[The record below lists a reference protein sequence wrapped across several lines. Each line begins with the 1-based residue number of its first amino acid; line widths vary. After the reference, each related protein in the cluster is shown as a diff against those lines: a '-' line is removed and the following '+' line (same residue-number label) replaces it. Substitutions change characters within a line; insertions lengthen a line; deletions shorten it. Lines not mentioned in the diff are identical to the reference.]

1 MPRAKKDE
9 QRWETA
15 LRATVNSSFRY
26 WGVQEHSGK
35 VRLRVQYPK
44 GQGLPPKQ
52 QVSLPFPWAAESLGP
67 VTRLC
72 DLIYRDVHEGKKTLQ
87 AALNDVIAKS
97 DAKQN
102 DPENWPQIVE
112 QFHRHVTESGNKI
125 KEKTFHASYGRYFE
139 VVLELLKGSS
149 PPNDGQTLLQRVLI
163 HQRYNRKPGK
173 KHGEP
178 LALWQDQPAS
188 RQECALAI
196 KKLTE
201 FAVHVC
207 HQPQSWLV
215 NPFEYAKL
223 RGARQK
229 AQRRAVLEDD
239 ECLKIFAELAQ
250 EAPDWIDVARVM
262 RVFGIRPWEMNHLVV
277 KKNWEGEER
286 VFCTK
291 GKTFTS
297 KGVKR
302 STEPRFLEAIPVAG
316 EQFDL
321 LERIKK
327 QDLRLPKGKDGAPVK
342 ISGKNFGSNLRR
354 TPLWRHLVQEK
365 ARLGEELVPY
375 SFRHTYSARCTNLGI
390 DTDDASMAMG
400 HTAEVHRR
408 IYRTSTQR
416 SVTSAFKRAREQAA
430 TNPQL

>member
-9 QRWETA
+9 KKWEA
-15 LRATVNSSFRY
+15 GLRAAVNSRFRY

-35 VRLRVQYPK
+35 VRLRLQYPS

-52 QVSLPFPWAAESLGP
+52 QASLPFPWAAESLGP
-67 VTRLC
+67 VTQLC
-72 DLIYRDVHEGKKTLQ
+72 DLIYGDVHGGKKTLQ
-87 AALNDVIAKS
+87 GALNEVIAKS
-97 DAKQN
+97 DAKQS

-112 QFHRHVTESGNKI
+112 QFHRRLTESGNKI
-125 KEKTFHASYGRYFE
+125 KEETFQASYGRYFE
-139 VVLELLKGSS
+139 VVLELLKGTS
-149 PPNDGQTLLQRVLI
+149 PPRDGQSLLERVLV
-163 HQRYNRKPGK
+163 HERYNRKPGK

-178 LALWQDQPAS
+178 LVLWQDQPAS

-207 HQPQSWLV
+207 HQPQSWLI
-215 NPFEYAKL
+215 NPFEYARL
-223 RGARQK
+223 RGAKPPAQK
-229 AQRRAVLEDD
+229 RAVLEDD
-239 ECLKIFAELAQ
+239 ECLKVFAEL
-250 EAPDWIDVARVM
+250 EKVAPDWVDVARVM

-277 KKNWEGEER
+277 KKDWEGVDK

-302 STEPRFLEAIPVAG
+302 TTEPRYLEAIPVAG

-327 QDLRLPKGKDGAPVK
+327 QELRLPKGKDGGPVK
-342 ISGKNFGSNLRR
+342 ISGKNFGSSLRR
-354 TPLWRHLVQEK
+354 TLLWRHLVEEK
-365 ARLGEELVPY
+365 AKLGEELVPY

-416 SVTSAFKRAREQAA
+416 SMTAAFKRAREQYAGIRS
-430 TNPQL
+430 T